1 MTTLAPAP
9 APPTPPPA
17 PPGRNRRPRGAQW
30 LLFAALLAAILA
42 PVSGLWDVI
51 DGRRWFDN
59 ATVTVAATL
68 AAATLVRTLVRPYAA
83 SFGAAVA
90 GLAMVL
96 TLQFFPATA
105 VLGLLPTAETL
116 RRALALYPQAQ
127 QAVLTQSQP
136 VLPEDPIV
144 FVTCLAAG
152 LTALMAHLVVVGLRA
167 PAWGAVPLSV
177 FLVAA
182 SLVKTDGAG
191 LLHVGLTALGYL
203 AVLAAAR
210 LAAGSTA
217 PRSALRTGVARQ
229 AAVIAAGSLALM
241 LLVPLALP
249 GFSQGVMPQG
259 QRLYL
264 FGKPSGVNPVLN
276 LGVNL
281 RDRLGLTNITYYTD
295 SPDPLYLR
303 TAVISDLGAD
313 RWEPSD
319 VDVDRDTT
327 TANLRPAAAGRVPGA
342 SLAAPASTTTV
353 HTRIVT
359 GNYQSPW
366 LPMPREA
373 IRATGL
379 AGIWGYNPD
388 TETMFSGSRTAS
400 LDLDYTVTSEVPV
413 IDAAALEASS
423 AILAAD
429 PGYAGRQLAP
439 AYTEIPANLPRV
451 IPETARRITRA
462 AGATTAYDQAVALQE
477 ELRSPDYTYSEQTP
491 LEQGYD
497 GNGVG
502 VVEAFLQQKSGY
514 CTHFSAA
521 MALMARSL
529 GIPSRIVVGYA
540 PGRTNGASA
549 LGTDGQQWAGYEL
562 SARSAH
568 AWPELYFP
576 GLGWVPFEPTPGRGT
591 TPSYASDSPAGGPLP
606 APAED
611 DAPTRPATGGDSS
624 PSAEP
629 STPAAAGSQETMD
642 DAGASWAAPAGA
654 MLVVLAGLFGPFGV
668 RRWARARRLRRIR
681 QPVDWRDGPR
691 AAWQELLALGRDY
704 GLAQRPSETDAAY
717 ALRLQAHLPDV
728 APSVGRVREA
738 YERAVFSRDAGP
750 RPQLVPRGPALGIH
764 RQRAT
769 RELPLDEALTAA
781 LDDIEQEL
789 SDAATPG
796 RQFLARAWPVS
807 LLRSWGR

>member
-1 MTTLAPAP
+1 MTTLAPAS
-9 APPTPPPA
+9 APPERPAA
-17 PPGRNRRPRGAQW
+17 PPGRVRRPRGAQW
-30 LLFAALLAAILA
+30 LLFAALLGAVLA

-51 DGRRWFDN
+51 EGRHWFDN
-59 ATVTVAATL
+59 ATVTVAGTL

-83 SFGAAVA
+83 AFGAAVA
-90 GLAMVL
+90 GLGLVL

-105 VLGLLPTAETL
+105 VLGLVPTAETL

-136 VLPEDPIV
+136 VLADDPLV
-144 FVTCLAAG
+144 FVICLAAG
-152 LTALMAHLVVVGLRA
+152 LTALMVHLVVVGLRA
-167 PAWGAVPLSV
+167 PAWGAVPLAV

-182 SLVKTDGAG
+182 SLVKTNGAG

-210 LAAGSTA
+210 LAADSTP

-229 AAVIAAGSLALM
+229 AAAIAAGSLALM

-249 GFSQGVMPQG
+249 GFSQGLMPQG

-264 FGKPSGVNPVLN
+264 FGKPSGINPVLN

-295 SPDPLYLR
+295 STGPLYLR
-303 TAVISDLGAD
+303 TAVISDLGAA

-319 VDVDRDTT
+319 VDVNRDTT
-327 TANLRPAAAGRVPGA
+327 TANLRPPSTGRIPGTP
-342 SLAAPASTTTV
+342 LAPRTATTTV
-353 HTRIVT
+353 HTRIIT

-366 LPMPREA
+366 LPMPRGA
-373 IRATGL
+373 VGATGL
-379 AGIWGYNPD
+379 GTAWGYNPD
-388 TETMFSGSRTAS
+388 TGTMFSGTRAAS
-400 LDLDYTVTSEVPV
+400 LDLDYTVTSEAPV

-429 PGYAGRQLAP
+429 PGAAGRRLAP
-439 AYTEIPANLPRV
+439 AYSALPADLPRI
-451 IPETARRITRA
+451 IPDTARSITRA
-462 AGATTAYDQAVALQE
+462 AGATTAYERAVALQD
-477 ELRSPDYTYSEQTP
+477 ELRSADYTYSEQTP

-502 VVEAFLQQKSGY
+502 VVEAFLQQRSGY

-549 LGTDGQQWAGYEL
+549 LGTGGKQWAGYEL

-591 TPSYASDSPAGGPLP
+591 TPSYASDSPAGGALP

-611 DAPTRPATGGDSS
+611 DVPTRPAASGDTLG
-624 PSAEP
+624 PSAAP
-629 STPAAAGSQETMD
+629 SSAAATDSRGATHG
-642 DAGASWAAPAGA
+642 AGGAWTSPVAAA
-654 MLVVLAGLFGPFGV
+654 LVVLAGLFGPFGL

-681 QPVDWRDGPR
+681 HPADWRDGTR

-704 GLAQRPSETDAAY
+704 GLGQRANETETAY
-717 ALRLQAHLPDV
+717 ATRLQVHLPD
-728 APSVGRVREA
+728 AAASVSRLREA
-738 YERAVFSRDAGP
+738 YERATFSRDAGP
-750 RPQLVPRGPALGIH
+750 RPQLVPRGPSHGVH
-764 RQRAT
+764 RPGAT
-769 RELPLDEALTAA
+769 RELPLDQALTAA
-781 LDDIEQEL
+781 LDDIEQEF
-789 SDAATPG
+789 SDAASPG
-796 RQFLARAWPVS
+796 RQFLARAWPAS
-807 LLRSWGR
+807 LLRG

>member
-1 MTTLAPAP
+1 
-9 APPTPPPA
+9 
-17 PPGRNRRPRGAQW
+17 
-30 LLFAALLAAILA
+30 LLGAILA
-42 PVSGLWDVI
+42 PLSGLWDVI
-51 DGRRWFDN
+51 DGHRWFDN

-68 AAATLVRTLVRPYAA
+68 AAATLLRTLVRPYAA
-83 SFGAAVA
+83 AFGAAVA

-105 VLGLLPTAETL
+105 VLGLVPTAETL

-127 QAVLTQSQP
+127 QAVLTQAQP
-136 VLPEDPIV
+136 VLAEDPIV
-144 FVTCLAAG
+144 FVICLAAG

-167 PAWGAVPLSV
+167 PAWGAVPLAV
-177 FLVAA
+177 FLVTA

-191 LLHVGLTALGYL
+191 LLHVSLTALGYL

-229 AAVIAAGSLALM
+229 AAAIAAGALALM

-249 GFSQGVMPQG
+249 GFSQGLMPQG

-264 FGKPSGVNPVLN
+264 FGRPIGINPVLN

-295 SPDPLYLR
+295 STDPLYLR
-303 TAVISDLGAD
+303 TAVISDLGAA

-327 TANLRPAAAGRVPGA
+327 TISLRPPSAGRVPGRVSA
-342 SLAAPASTTTV
+342 SPTDTTTV
-353 HTRIVT
+353 QTRIVT

-373 IRATGL
+373 VRATGL

-413 IDAAALEASS
+413 VDAAALEASS

-439 AYTEIPANLPRV
+439 AYSALPTDLPRI

-462 AGATTAYDQAVALQE
+462 AGATTAYDRAVALQK

-549 LGTDGQQWAGYEL
+549 LGTDGKQWAGYEL

-568 AWPELYFP
+568 AWPELFFP

-591 TPSYASDSPAGGPLP
+591 TPSYASDSPAGGPVL

-611 DAPTRPATGGDSS
+611 DTPTRPATNGDTSS
-624 PSAEP
+624 PNAAPSSAAA
-629 STPAAAGSQETMD
+629 SGSQQATDDTGGSWTSPAAAV
-642 DAGASWAAPAGA
+642 
-654 MLVVLAGLFGPFGV
+654 LVVLAGLFGPFGL

-681 QPVDWRDGPR
+681 READWRDGSR

-717 ALRLQAHLPDV
+717 ATRLQVHLPDV
-728 APSVGRVREA
+728 APSVSRVREA
-738 YERAVFSRDAGP
+738 YERAIFSRDAAP

-764 RQRAT
+764 RQPAT
-769 RELPLDEALTAA
+769 RELPLDQALTAA
-781 LDDIEQEL
+781 LEDIEQEF
-789 SDAATPG
+789 SDAASPG
-796 RQFLARAWPVS
+796 RQFLARAWPAS
-807 LLRSWGR
+807 LLRS